1 MIHNTSKEPSLFSY
15 LCFVLLLFLSSCL
28 NNLEKELSKTNSL
41 WYVYDYDESKDSFAI
56 RYYGYKF
63 YPNGSMIPFYY
74 DPIDDNKYELEF
86 DDVAFSKKW
95 YYSEEKHLLHYL
107 DIENIVLSYDID
119 TLLLKNHKTGEL
131 YLLVNIGTEAQPNTI
146 ADSIVSVSRFNAV
159 L

>member
-119 TLLLKNHKTGEL
+119 TLLLKNPKTGEL
-131 YLLVNIGTEAQPNTI
+131 YLLVNIGTEAHPNTI